1 MDRRYNRRAGD
12 AIHQG
17 ARMLIPR
24 RDLDFQ
30 LFEVLDCGALP
41 RLERYSAH
49 DRAVFD
55 GVLDAAYRIAAERF
69 APFAAACDRDEP
81 RIEDG
86 RAWTIPATRAALAAY
101 NEASFTAAT
110 FDAEDGGLQL
120 PITISK
126 ACTAVFSSANV
137 AFHSYAALTAG
148 AADLLVSFG
157 SPDQRRRFVR
167 PMLAGRFTGTMCL
180 SEPHAGSS
188 LADIRCLARPHGDG
202 HYRLAGTKMWISG
215 GDHDLTETIVHLVLA
230 RLPDAPAG
238 VRGIS
243 LFAVPRDR
251 VREDGSVGE
260 PNDVRLAGLNHK
272 MGWRGTTNAV
282 LAFGERGECRA
293 ELVGEAHR
301 GLECMF
307 RMMNAARIGV
317 GTNAV
322 ALGYAAYGEALAYAR
337 ERPQGRPLG
346 AKDPAAPPV
355 AILRHADV
363 RRMLLAQKCWVEG
376 GLALVLYCARLAD
389 EERCAPDAAE
399 RARIHG
405 LLELL
410 TPIAKSWPSEYC
422 LEANK
427 LAIQVHGGYGYTR
440 DFPVERLYRDN
451 RLNHIHEGTHG
462 IHGLDLLGRKVPM
475 DGGASLRD
483 LFARM
488 QSCIAAARRSSMLA
502 PYADALDAAVADA
515 GATTSRLMEA
525 LRAQPERA
533 LANATIFLDSLG
545 HVVVAWRW
553 LAQAQAAEAGLAQAS
568 DAEREFY
575 AGKLAACRFFF
586 RHELPKTGPALE
598 LLRSLDDTAI
608 AIPDGGF

>member
-1 MDRRYNRRAGD
+1 
-12 AIHQG
+12 
-17 ARMLIPR
+17 MLIPR

-30 LFEVLDCGALP
+30 LFEVLDCAALT
-41 RLERYSAH
+41 RFERHAAY
-49 DRAVFD
+49 DREAFAS
-55 GVLDAAYRIAAERF
+55 VLDTAYRIAAERF
-69 APFAAACDRDEP
+69 APYAAACDRDEP
-81 RIEDG
+81 RIEHG
-86 RAWTIPATRAALAAY
+86 RAWTIPETRAALAAY
-101 NEASFTAAT
+101 NQASFTAAT
-110 FDAEDGGLQL
+110 FDADDGGLQL
-120 PITISK
+120 PIAIAK

-157 SPDQRRRFVR
+157 SDDQRRRFVR

-188 LADIRCLARPHGDG
+188 LADIRCQARPDGDG
-202 HYRLAGTKMWISG
+202 HHRLTGTKMWISG

-230 RLPDAPAG
+230 RLPGATPG
-238 VRGIS
+238 TRGIS

-251 VREDGSVGE
+251 VREDASVGE

-282 LAFGERGECRA
+282 LSFGERGACRA
-293 ELVGEAHR
+293 ELVGEPHR
-301 GLECMF
+301 GLEYMF

-337 ERPQGRPLG
+337 QRPQGRLPG
-346 AKDPAAPPV
+346 AKDPCSPPV
-355 AILRHADV
+355 EIFRHADV

-389 EERCAPDAAE
+389 EERCAADAAA
-399 RARIHG
+399 RARIHA

-410 TPIAKSWPSEYC
+410 TPVAKSWPSEYC

-462 IHGLDLLGRKVPM
+462 IQGLDLLGRKVAM
-475 DGGASLRD
+475 QDGVALKD

-488 QSCIAAARRSSMLA
+488 AATIAAAGGVEPLA
-502 PYADALDAAVADA
+502 AHAAALEAAVADLD
-515 GATTSRLMEA
+515 TTTHA
-525 LRAQPERA
+525 LLQAMKQDPGIA
-533 LANATIFLDSLG
+533 LANATTYLDSLG
-545 HVVVAWRW
+545 HIVVAWRW
-553 LAQAQAAEAGLAQAS
+553 LAQALAAHTALAAAR
-568 DAEREFY
+568 DGDRDFY

-586 RHELPKTGPALE
+586 RYELPRTGPALR
-598 LLRSLDDTAI
+598 LLRSLDDTALV
-608 AIPDGGF
+608 IPDGGF

>member
-1 MDRRYNRRAGD
+1 
-12 AIHQG
+12 
-17 ARMLIPR
+17 MLIPR
-24 RDLDFQ
+24 RDLDFH
-30 LFEVLDCGALP
+30 LHEVLDCTALARFP
-41 RLERYSAH
+41 RHSAH
-49 DRAVFD
+49 DREVFD

-81 RIEDG
+81 RIEAG
-86 RAWTIPATRAALAAY
+86 RAWTIPETREALAAY

-110 FDAEDGGLQL
+110 FDVEDGGLQL
-120 PITISK
+120 PIVISK

-188 LADIRCLARPHGDG
+188 LADLRCQARPHDDG
-202 HYRLAGTKMWISG
+202 HFRVTGTKMWISG
-215 GDHDLTETIVHLVLA
+215 GDHDLADTIVHLVLA
-230 RLPDAPAG
+230 KLPGAPAG

-282 LAFGERGECRA
+282 LSFGERGECRA
-293 ELVGEAHR
+293 EIVGEAHR
-301 GLECMF
+301 GLEYMF
-307 RMMNAARIGV
+307 QMMNAARIGV

-322 ALGYAAYGEALAYAR
+322 ALGYAAYGDALAYAR
-337 ERPQGRPLG
+337 ERRQGRLPG
-346 AKDPAAPPV
+346 SKDPGSPPV
-355 AILRHADV
+355 AILRHGDV

-389 EERCAPDAAE
+389 EERCAADDSE
-399 RARIHG
+399 RARVHG

-451 RLNHIHEGTHG
+451 RLNHIHEGAHG
-462 IHGLDLLGRKVPM
+462 IHGLDLLGRKVVAQE
-475 DGGASLRD
+475 GAALKD

-488 QSCIAAARRSSMLA
+488 ADTIGRARGSASLA
-502 PYADALDAAVADA
+502 PYAEALEAAVEEAA
-515 GATTSRLMEA
+515 RTTSRVA
-525 LRAQPERA
+525 GSLRENPELA
-533 LANATIFLDSLG
+533 LANATLYLDSLG
-545 HVVVAWRW
+545 HIVVAWRW
-553 LAQAQAAEAGLAQAS
+553 LAQAQVAESALAAGAGG
-568 DAEREFY
+568 ERDFY
-575 AGKLAACRFFF
+575 AGKLAACRYFF
-586 RHELPKTGPALE
+586 RYELPRTGHALR
-598 LLRSLDDTAI
+598 LVRSLDDTAL

>member
-1 MDRRYNRRAGD
+1 
-12 AIHQG
+12 
-17 ARMLIPR
+17 MLIPR
-24 RDLDFQ
+24 RDVDFQ
-30 LFEVLDCGALP
+30 LFEVLDCAALT
-41 RLERYSAH
+41 RFARHAAY
-49 DRAVFD
+49 DREAFA

-69 APFAAACDRDEP
+69 APYAAACDRDEP

-86 RAWTIPATRAALAAY
+86 RAWTIPETRAALAAY

-110 FDAEDGGLQL
+110 FDADDGGLQL
-120 PITISK
+120 PLAIAK

-157 SPDQRRRFVR
+157 SEDQRRRFVR

-188 LADIRCLARPHGDG
+188 LADIRCQAQPDGDG
-202 HYRLAGTKMWISG
+202 HHRLTGTKMWISG
-215 GDHDLTETIVHLVLA
+215 GDHDLAETIVHLVLA
-230 RLPDAPAG
+230 KLRGAPPG
-238 VRGIS
+238 TRGIS

-251 VREDGSVGE
+251 VREDASVGE
-260 PNDVRLAGLNHK
+260 PNDVRLAGLNRK

-282 LAFGERGECRA
+282 LAFGERGACRA
-293 ELVGEAHR
+293 ELVGEPHR
-301 GLECMF
+301 GLEYMF

-337 ERPQGRPLG
+337 ERRQGRPPG
-346 AKDPAAPPV
+346 AKDPGAPPV
-355 AILRHADV
+355 AIFRHADV

-376 GLALVLYCARLAD
+376 GLALVLYCAWLAD
-389 EERCAPDAAE
+389 EERSAPDGAE
-399 RARIHG
+399 RARIHA

-462 IHGLDLLGRKVPM
+462 IHDLDLLGRKVAM
-475 DGGASLRD
+475 QDGAALAD

-488 QSCIAAARRSSMLA
+488 ADTIAAARRVESLA
-502 PYADALDAAVADA
+502 AHAAALDAAVTDFASTTRTLMRALQQDP
-515 GATTSRLMEA
+515 GA
-525 LRAQPERA
+525 A
-533 LANATIFLDSLG
+533 LANATIYLDSLG

-553 LAQAQAAEAGLAQAS
+553 LAQALVAQAALAAARGG
-568 DAEREFY
+568 DHDFY
-575 AGKLAACRFFF
+575 AGKLAACRYFF
-586 RHELPKTGPALE
+586 RYELPRTGPALA
-598 LLRSLDDTAI
+598 LLRSLDDTAL

>member
-1 MDRRYNRRAGD
+1 
-12 AIHQG
+12 
-17 ARMLIPR
+17 MLIPR

-30 LFEVLDCGALP
+30 LYEVLDCAALTGLA
-41 RLERYSAH
+41 RHAAH
-49 DRAVFD
+49 DREVFD

-69 APFAAACDRDEP
+69 APFAAASDREEP
-81 RIEDG
+81 RLEGG
-86 RAWTIPATRAALAAY
+86 RAWTIPETRAALAAY
-101 NEASFTAAT
+101 NDASFTAAT
-110 FDAEDGGLQL
+110 FDVEDGGLQL
-120 PITISK
+120 PVLLAK

-157 SPDQRRRFVR
+157 NPDQRRRFVR

-188 LADIRCLARPHGDG
+188 LADIRCQARPHDDG
-202 HYRLAGTKMWISG
+202 HYRITGTKMWISG
-215 GDHDLTETIVHLVLA
+215 GDHDLAETIVHLVLA
-230 RLPDAPAG
+230 KLPGAPPG

-251 VREDGSVGE
+251 VREDASVGE

-282 LAFGERGECRA
+282 LSFGERDACRA

-301 GLECMF
+301 GLEYMF

-337 ERPQGRPLG
+337 ERLQGRPPG
-346 AKDPAAPPV
+346 SKDPGSPPV
-355 AILRHADV
+355 AILRHGDV

-389 EERCAPDAAE
+389 EESNAADAAE
-399 RARIHG
+399 RAGIHR

-427 LAIQVHGGYGYTR
+427 LAIQVLGGCGYTR

-451 RLNHIHEGTHG
+451 RLNLIHEGAHG
-462 IHGLDLLGRKVPM
+462 IHGLDLLGRKAVAQ
-475 DGGASLRD
+475 DCAALGD
-483 LFARM
+483 LFARI
-488 QSCIAAARRSSMLA
+488 QETTRSARRSESLA
-502 PYADALDAAVADA
+502 PYA
-515 GATTSRLMEA
+515 EA
-525 LRAQPERA
+525 LEAAIAAATLTTARIATALREDPGLA
-533 LANATIFLDSLG
+533 LANATLYLDSLG
-545 HVVVAWRW
+545 HIVVAWRW
-553 LAQAQAAEAGLAQAS
+553 LVQAQVAEVAQGAASGS
-568 DAEREFY
+568 ERDFY
-575 AGKLAACRFFF
+575 AGKLSACRYFF
-586 RHELPKTGPALE
+586 RYELPRTGPALN
-598 LLRSLDDTAI
+598 LVRSLDDTALT
-608 AIPDGGF
+608 IPDEGF